1 MKFFELG
8 NLSQGARIAF
18 ARQFRGLT
26 QDEVSDKL
34 GLTGESKRRTMAR
47 YERGDRNPKEDR
59 LLEIANILNINV
71 NCIKEYKFN
80 NTEDIIYQL
89 LWLEE
94 LCPKITIDFGISEYF
109 RNDRD
114 NLILKFME
122 EWNYMRNLRK
132 THEITY
138 EKYLEWKLNYKVK
151 EGEEHERD
159 C

>member
-1 MKFFELG
+1 MKFFELE

-59 LLEIANILNINV
+59 LLEYN
-71 NCIKEYKFN
+71 FN
-80 NTEDIIYQL
+80 NNEDIIYSL

-94 LCPKITIDFGISEYF
+94 L
-109 RNDRD
+109 
-114 NLILKFME
+114 
-122 EWNYMRNLRK
+122 
-132 THEITY
+132 
-138 EKYLEWKLNYKVK
+138 
-151 EGEEHERD
+151 
-159 C
+159 